1 MLNDYS
7 TFLMNIEKSVK
18 TLSEMCL
25 NKQYTGFYSEINTI
39 ISNLIGLSHW
49 IGQQQVKQSQYLNR
63 SKE

>member
-7 TFLMNIEKSVK
+7 TMLMNIERSVK

-25 NKQYTGFYSEINTI
+25 NKKYTGFYSEINTI

-49 IGQQQVKQSQYLNR
+49 IGEQQVKQSQQRNR
-63 SKE
+63 S

>member
-7 TFLMNIEKSVK
+7 TMLMNVERSVK

-25 NKQYTGFYSEINTI
+25 NKSYTGFYSEINTI

-49 IGQQQVKQSQYLNR
+49 IGEQQVKQSQQCNR
-63 SKE
+63 SEE

>member
-7 TFLMNIEKSVK
+7 TMLMNVERSVK

-25 NKQYTGFYSEINTI
+25 NKSYTGFYSEINTI

-49 IGQQQVKQSQYLNR
+49 IGEQQVKQSQQRNR
-63 SKE
+63 SEE

>member
-7 TFLMNIEKSVK
+7 TFLTNIERSEK
-18 TLSEMCL
+18 TLGEMYL
-25 NKQYTGFYSEINTI
+25 NKSYTGFYSEIITI

-49 IGQQQVKQSQYLNR
+49 IGQEQVKQSQYLNR

>member
-7 TFLMNIEKSVK
+7 TFLMKIERSVK

-49 IGQQQVKQSQYLNR
+49 IGEQQVKQSQQSNR
-63 SKE
+63 S

>member
-7 TFLMNIEKSVK
+7 TMLMNVERSVK

-25 NKQYTGFYSEINTI
+25 NKSYTGFYSEINTI

-49 IGQQQVKQSQYLNR
+49 ICEQQVKQSQQRNR
-63 SKE
+63 SEE

>member
-1 MLNDYS
+1 
-7 TFLMNIEKSVK
+7 MNIERSVK

-49 IGQQQVKQSQYLNR
+49 IGQEQVKQSQYQNR

>member
-7 TFLMNIEKSVK
+7 TMLMNIERSVK

-49 IGQQQVKQSQYLNR
+49 IGEQQVKQSQQRNR
-63 SKE
+63 S

>member
-7 TFLMNIEKSVK
+7 TFLMNIERSVK
-18 TLSEMCL
+18 ILSEMCL

-49 IGQQQVKQSQYLNR
+49 IGQEQVKQSEYLNR

>member
-7 TFLMNIEKSVK
+7 TFLMNIERSLK
-18 TLSEMCL
+18 TLSEMSL

-49 IGQQQVKQSQYLNR
+49 IGQEQVKQSQYQNR